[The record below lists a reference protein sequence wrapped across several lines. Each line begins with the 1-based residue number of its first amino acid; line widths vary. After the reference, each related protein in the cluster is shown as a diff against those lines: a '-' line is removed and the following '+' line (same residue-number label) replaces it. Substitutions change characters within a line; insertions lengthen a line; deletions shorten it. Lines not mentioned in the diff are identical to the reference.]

1 MTSYVTDVDFI
12 SDHFPAFWQA
22 WLNIFL
28 KLILKCA
35 LSSVIL
41 SFIKIASHENTRGI
55 ELKKKTLFQCAYT
68 LFTSRFLLWFE
79 FQFVIVLDDLE

>member
-1 MTSYVTDVDFI
+1 MTSYVTDVYFI

-41 SFIKIASHENTRGI
+41 IFIKSQAMKTRV
-55 ELKKKTLFQCAYT
+55 E
-68 LFTSRFLLWFE
+68 
-79 FQFVIVLDDLE
+79 

>member
-1 MTSYVTDVDFI
+1 MYHMTSYITDVDFV

-41 SFIKIASHENTRGI
+41 IFIKSQAMKTRV
-55 ELKKKTLFQCAYT
+55 E
-68 LFTSRFLLWFE
+68 
-79 FQFVIVLDDLE
+79 

>member
-22 WLNIFL
+22 WLKIFL
-28 KLILKCA
+28 KLILQHP

-41 SFIKIASHENTRGI
+41 LFIKSQVMKTRV
-55 ELKKKTLFQCAYT
+55 Q
-68 LFTSRFLLWFE
+68 
-79 FQFVIVLDDLE
+79 